1 MKLPTKMTQS
11 YSNTVLA
18 DAPVPLV
25 PPRSL
30 VLVGLM
36 GAGKSSVGKRLAAR
50 LNLPFYDA
58 DHEIERAAQLSVE
71 EIFARHGEAF
81 FREGERRV
89 ISRLLQGPVHVLATG
104 GGAFVD
110 PTTRKLVHENAISI
124 WLKVELDELVRRVSR
139 RTNRPLLKGKDPRE
153 VLEKLTAERYPAYA
167 EADVTVT
174 SGDGIADLTAERAI
188 EAVGQFIAEGALEK
202 RS

>member
-1 MKLPTKMTQS
+1 MIQTSTCSP
-11 YSNTVLA
+11 A
-18 DAPVPLV
+18 PDAAVPLT

-50 LNLPFYDA
+50 LALPFYDA
-58 DHEIERAAQLSVE
+58 DQEIERAAQLSVE
-71 EIFARHGEAF
+71 EIFARHGEAS

-89 ISRLLQGPVHVLATG
+89 IARLLQGPAHVLATG

-110 PTTRKLVHENAISI
+110 PETRRLVHERAISV

-167 EADVTVT
+167 EADITVI
-174 SGDGIADLTAERAI
+174 SGDGIADLTAERVI
-188 EAVGQFIAEGALEK
+188 QAVAEFIRSGELEK
-202 RS
+202 RA